1 MQARL
6 DSGKTMKR
14 KHLRYLLTLLAV
26 ALLSAAALTAKNKKG
41 DQFLKEGQAAQN
53 KGDWDAAL
61 ELYRQAVDMSPN
73 DTSFVIAMRRA
84 AFEAGQKH
92 VEQGQKLR
100 TEGKV
105 AEAYQEFQRAILADP
120 SSAIAIQ
127 ELKRT
132 QPLLNQKGPV
142 KPEEAGLT
150 SAERARRVEDQR
162 IESMEGPP
170 VLQPTT
176 RILPQ
181 IKINNQPPSLLYRS
195 VAFPAG
201 IRVVFDS
208 AYNAPSGRGF
218 DVDLPPS
225 SVEQAFDYLAILTH
239 TAWKPISPNTI
250 FVYEDNVTK
259 RRDYDD
265 LVTQVFYCTNV
276 TSVQEFQEIANAVRT
291 LGEVR
296 RAVALN
302 ASRAIMVR
310 DTVDKVALVGKLIHD
325 LDKPKAEVI
334 VDVIVMEANS
344 SRTRNLGAAIANLAA
359 AGQPISFTPRSSI
372 AVGGSPGANGAAGTP
387 GSSVT
392 LNNLSHI
399 ASADFTTSLPGAL
412 VQALLTDNR
421 TKVLNSPQVRVSDG
435 MKVELQ
441 IGDKI
446 PYASGSFQPGV
457 GTVGVNPLVQTQ
469 FQFAETGVTVVIQ
482 PQVHA
487 SSEEVTLHVELNV
500 SAVKQYVN
508 LGGVSQPVIGQRKN
522 TTDIRLRDGEPSLL
536 GGLSQAQ
543 DSNAASGIPG
553 MVDMPVLKYFF
564 GSQTKETDRQ
574 ELMIVLIPHIVR
586 TPDYTPENLR
596 SIFVGNESI
605 VSIHYAPPAA
615 DQTPAEGAPGATA
628 APGAAAP
635 AAVSLLVPAPAVPA
649 PVPAPA
655 AAPPGGQARLSF
667 LPGVVQVSQ
676 NTPFTLTVQADNVT
690 DALSLTPLQIKW
702 DPAQLRLNDASA
714 GDLLTRDGARLTT
727 VKDIRNDT
735 GDATLTLTRLAD
747 SGVSGSGPLTTLSF
761 TALGKGS
768 GTVTITGASIKN
780 SQSQPV
786 PVALSSVAVT
796 VQ

>member
-26 ALLSAAALTAKNKKG
+26 ALLSTAALTAKNKKG
-41 DQFLKEGQAAQN
+41 DQFIKEGQAAQA
-53 KGDWDAAL
+53 KGDWDQAL
-61 ELYRQAVDMSPN
+61 ELYRQAVDLSPN
-73 DTSFVIAMRRA
+73 DAGYVIAMRRA

-92 VEQGQKLR
+92 VELGQKLR

-105 AEAYQEFQRAILADP
+105 AEAYQEFQRAVVADP
-120 SSAIAIQ
+120 SSSIAIQ

-132 QPLLNQKGPV
+132 QPMLNQKGSL
-142 KPEEAGLT
+142 KPDEIGLT
-150 SAERARRVEDQR
+150 ASERARRVEDQK
-162 IESMEGPP
+162 IASMEGPP
-170 VLQPTT
+170 VLQPTM
-176 RILPQ
+176 RLLPQ
-181 IKINNQPPSLLYRS
+181 VKINNQPPSLLYRS

-208 AYNAPSGRGF
+208 GYIAPTRGF

-239 TAWKPISPNTI
+239 TAWKAISPNTI

-344 SRTRNLGAAIANLAA
+344 ARTRNLGAAIANLAA
-359 AGQPISFTPRSSI
+359 AGQAISFTPRSSI
-372 AVGGSPGANGAAGTP
+372 AVGGTPGANGGAGTP
-387 GSSVT
+387 GSAVT
-392 LNNLSHI
+392 LNNLGRI
-399 ASADFTTSLPGAL
+399 GSADFTTSLPGAL

-482 PQVHA
+482 PQVH
-487 SSEEVTLHVELNV
+487 STEEVTLHVELNV

-543 DSNAASGIPG
+543 DSTASSGIPG
-553 MVDMPVLKYFF
+553 LVDMPLLKYFF
-564 GSQTKETDRQ
+564 GSETKETDRQ
-574 ELMIVLIPHIVR
+574 ELMIVLVPHIVR

-596 SIFVGNESI
+596 GIFVGNESI

-615 DQTPAEGAPGATA
+615 DQAAPEGTPGAAPAPGAIATPVVPAGAAVLTPA
-628 APGAAAP
+628 APGA
-635 AAVSLLVPAPAVPA
+635 V
-649 PVPAPA
+649 
-655 AAPPGGQARLSF
+655 PPGGQARLSF
-667 LPGVVQVSQ
+667 QPGAVQVPQ
-676 NTPFTLTVQADNVT
+676 NTPFTLTVQAENVT
-690 DALSLTPLQIKW
+690 DAFSLTPLQIKY
-702 DPAQLRLNDASA
+702 DPALMRLNDAAA
-714 GDLLTRDGARLTT
+714 GDLLTRDGSRLTT

-735 GDATLTLTRLAD
+735 GEATLTLTRQSDA
-747 SGVSGSGPLTTLSF
+747 GVSGSGALTTLSF
-761 TALGKGS
+761 TALGKGAGS
-768 GTVTITGASIKN
+768 VTITGASLKN

-786 PVALSSVAVT
+786 PVTLGSVAVT